1 MVALLCSTETSQV
14 TRAFA
19 QGLLKYRWLIL
30 LSSLAVT
37 GLAGSGLQFLKVST
51 EPRDNFGPDNPQLV
65 AFENLEE
72 TFSRVENVFFA
83 IAPDDGQV
91 FSPRVLKIIDDL
103 TEDAWKTPF
112 VKRVDSLTNYQH
124 TVADDDDLLVEN
136 LAEYPESLSQA
147 DLERIR
153 DIAINE
159 PLVVNRLVSR
169 DGTVAGINI
178 DFYINPGD
186 SDGQVKSA
194 NWAKRK
200 KSEIMKAHPDVKVY
214 ATGLIMISE
223 AFSSTAQ
230 RDLVTQMPLMYLLVV
245 VVIALLLRSSIGV
258 LAIVCTTIL
267 SIVSAMGV
275 AGWLGISISPMSANT
290 PTIILTVVVAHGI
303 HLMVSFYQSI
313 RSGDSK
319 ETSILDAVDI
329 NVQPVFLTSLST
341 AIGFLSLNIL
351 ADVPPIQDIGN
362 MVAIGVLFGFIYSLT
377 FLPAL
382 VYILPNRVRP
392 GESFAVAS
400 MGNFAEMVIA
410 NRKLLMSVTSA
421 VALGLMIL
429 APMNIISDQFSKYFG
444 ESTALRIDT
453 DFTDQNLGGLYT
465 IEYSLDTDSAQGVSD
480 PDYLEVVENF
490 AGWFRAQEH
499 VNHVNTYTDIVKR
512 LNKNLHGDDPAFY
525 SLPESKELAAQY
537 LLLYEL
543 SLPFGLDLT
552 NQLNFDKSASR
563 MTVSLPSMGT
573 PEFIALQEKGRAWL
587 RENAPALEQEGSSAS
602 LMFTHIG
609 IRAMQGSIKGAL
621 IALVLIALVLMI
633 SLRSFKIGVISLIPN
648 MLPGV
653 TGFGVWFLLN
663 GKVGQSMSMVL
674 GITMG
679 IVVDDTVHFL
689 SKYLRARRDRGL
701 SAEDAVRYA
710 FRSVGVALWITT
722 LVLVAGFLL
731 LSTSDF
737 KPNGDTGWLVAIVIG
752 IALVL
757 DFLLLPPLLIL
768 LDRDKPEAVSRKAP
782 EG

>member
-1 MVALLCSTETSQV
+1 V

-19 QGLLKYRWLIL
+19 TALLKYRWLIL
-30 LSSLAVT
+30 LSTLAVT
-37 GLAGSGLQFLKVST
+37 GLAGSGLQFIEIST

-72 TFSRVENVFFA
+72 TFSRVENIFFA

-91 FSPRVLKIIDDL
+91 FTPRVLKIIEDL
-103 TEDAWKTPF
+103 TGEAWRTPY

-124 TVADDDDLLVEN
+124 TIADGDDLLVEN
-136 LAEYPESLSQA
+136 LAGFPESMSQA
-147 DLERIR
+147 ELAGIR

-159 PLVVNRLVSR
+159 PLVVHRLVSE
-169 DGTVAGINI
+169 DGTVVGINI
-178 DFYINPGD
+178 DFLINASEAD
-186 SDGQVKSA
+186 AHVKSA

-200 KSEIMKAHPDVKVY
+200 KTEIMQAHPDIKVY
-214 ATGLIMISE
+214 ATGAIMISE
-223 AFSSTAQ
+223 AFSSSVQ
-230 RDLVTQMPLMYLLVV
+230 QDLVTQVPLMYLLVV
-245 VVIALLLRSSIGV
+245 FVLALLLRSAIGV
-258 LAIVCTTIL
+258 LAIVLTTLL
-267 SIVSAMGV
+267 SIISAMGL

-313 RSGDSK
+313 RAGDSK

-329 NVQPVFLTSLST
+329 NTQPVFLTSLST

-351 ADVPPIQDIGN
+351 ADVPPIQDTGN

-382 VYILPNRVRP
+382 IYILPNRVKQ
-392 GESFAVAS
+392 GKSIAAAS

-410 NRKLLMSVTSA
+410 NRTFLMSVTSM
-421 VALGLMIL
+421 VVIGLMIL
-429 APMNIISDQFSKYFG
+429 APMNIISDQFSKYFEEG
-444 ESTALRIDT
+444 TALRDDT
-453 DFTDQNLGGLYT
+453 DFTDQNLGGLYS
-465 IEYSLDTDSAQGVSD
+465 IEYSLDSGEAQGVSG
-480 PDYLEVVENF
+480 PEYLKVVENF
-490 AGWFRAQEH
+490 AQWLRNKEQVH
-499 VNHVNTYTDIVKR
+499 HVNTYTDIVKR
-512 LNKNLHGDDPAFY
+512 LNKNLHDDDPAFY

-563 MTVSLPSMGT
+563 MTISLPSMGT
-573 PEFIALQEKGRAWL
+573 PDFIALQDEGKTWL
-587 RENAPALEQEGSSAS
+587 RENAPAFEQEGSSLS

-609 IRAMQGSIKGAL
+609 IRGMQGSIKGAL
-621 IALVLIALVLMI
+621 IALVLIALVLMV
-633 SLRSFKIGVISLIPN
+633 SLRSFKMGMISLIPN
-648 MLPGV
+648 MLPGI
-653 TGFGVWFLLN
+653 TGFGVWYLLD

-722 LVLVAGFLL
+722 LVLVAGFLM

-737 KPNGDTGWLVAIVIG
+737 QMNGHMGLLVAIVIG
-752 IALVL
+752 IALIL

-768 LDRDKPEAVSRKAP
+768 LDRDKPEPVSYQTP
-782 EG
+782 